1 MEPQPATNRDLT
13 GPRHPRQCTVGG
25 YETNAWCYFS
35 CTNGAA
41 PHGEPT
47 AMPERTIT
55 INLASPPNG
64 EPNHPRPTRPARGR
78 RAAPSRVHNRR
89 VRAERLVTLLFLLQQ
104 RRRATAAELAAALA
118 VSERTVYRD
127 IAALEAA
134 GVPLWTEQGRAG
146 GIRLTDG
153 WRTRL
158 DGLTGKE
165 AAAIFA
171 IGVPDV
177 LAELGLGAALTGA
190 RAKVLATLPAG
201 LREYAARVSDRFHL
215 DAPGWFHRPEE
226 VSQLAA
232 IATAVADARRL
243 RVRYGRRDRTVERD
257 LEPLGLV
264 VKAGVWYLVAQPVP
278 GDGPR
283 TYRVARIEDVVAGEP
298 FERPDLD
305 LAAWW
310 AQASARFERSL
321 LGERVRLRLSPRARR
336 MLPDVTDREAAA
348 AALAAAGPADADGW
362 CEVGL
367 DVESERVALTQLTAL
382 GPGVEVLSPDSLRA
396 GLADVGA
403 QLAARNGQR

>member
-1 MEPQPATNRDLT
+1 
-13 GPRHPRQCTVGG
+13 
-25 YETNAWCYFS
+25 
-35 CTNGAA
+35 
-41 PHGEPT
+41 
-47 AMPERTIT
+47 
-55 INLASPPNG
+55 
-64 EPNHPRPTRPARGR
+64 
-78 RAAPSRVHNRR
+78 
-89 VRAERLVTLLFLLQQ
+89 VTLLFLLQQ

-146 GIRLTDG
+146 GIRLMDG

-177 LAELGLGAALTGA
+177 LAELGLGSALTGA

-226 VSQLAA
+226 VSQLAT
-232 IATAVADARRL
+232 IADAVAESRRL
-243 RVRYGRRDRTVERD
+243 RVRYGRRDHPVTRE

-264 VKAGVWYLVAQPVP
+264 VKAGVWYLVARPAA
-278 GDGPR
+278 GGEPR
-283 TYRVARIEDVVAGEP
+283 TYRVARVEDAVAGEP
-298 FERPDLD
+298 FERPDFD
-305 LAAWW
+305 LASWW
-310 AQASARFERSL
+310 AQTSARFERSL
-321 LGERVRLRLSPRARR
+321 LRERVRLRLSPRARR

-348 AALAAAGPADADGW
+348 EALAAAGPADTDGW
-362 CEVGL
+362 CEVEL

-382 GPGVEVLSPDSLRA
+382 GVGVEILAPDSLRA
-396 GLADVGA
+396 AMAALGAEIAARHGA
-403 QLAARNGQR
+403 QR

>member
-1 MEPQPATNRDLT
+1 
-13 GPRHPRQCTVGG
+13 
-25 YETNAWCYFS
+25 
-35 CTNGAA
+35 
-41 PHGEPT
+41 
-47 AMPERTIT
+47 
-55 INLASPPNG
+55 
-64 EPNHPRPTRPARGR
+64 
-78 RAAPSRVHNRR
+78 
-89 VRAERLVTLLFLLQQ
+89 VTLLFLLQQ

-146 GIRLTDG
+146 GIRLMDG

-171 IGVPDV
+171 LGVPDV

-226 VSQLAA
+226 VSQLAT
-232 IATAVADARRL
+232 IAEAVADTRRL
-243 RVRYGRRDRTVERD
+243 RVRYGRRDHTVTRD

-264 VKAGVWYLVAQPVP
+264 VKAGVWYLIARPVADEPHSAA
-278 GDGPR
+278 GDGEPRSAGDGEPRPAGGGEPRAADGREPR
-283 TYRVARIEDVVAGEP
+283 TYRVARVEDAVAGES
-298 FERPDLD
+298 FERPDFD
-305 LAAWW
+305 LGAWW
-310 AQASARFERSL
+310 ARTSARFEQSL
-321 LGERVRLRLSPRARR
+321 LRERVRLRLSPRARR

-348 AALAAAGPADADGW
+348 AALAVAGPPDADGW
-362 CEVGL
+362 CEVDL

-382 GPGVEVLSPDSLRA
+382 GVGVEILAPASLRA
-396 GLADVGA
+396 AMAEVGKDI
-403 QLAARNGQR
+403 AARHSAPL